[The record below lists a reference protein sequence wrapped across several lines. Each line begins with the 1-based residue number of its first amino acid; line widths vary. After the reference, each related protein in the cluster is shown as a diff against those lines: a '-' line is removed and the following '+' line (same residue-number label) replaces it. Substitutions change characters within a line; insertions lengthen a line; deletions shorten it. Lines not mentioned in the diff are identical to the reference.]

1 VLQYI
6 RIENFAIVAQLELNL
21 DEGLTIITGETGA
34 GKSILIDALSLVLG
48 ERADSTV
55 VRQGTD
61 AARVSAIFRL
71 TPDIK
76 IWLQQQD
83 LDTVAEEDECLVR
96 RIIKNNGRSR
106 SYINDQ
112 PVSLQALR
120 QLGEYLV
127 DIHGQHAHQSLLKS
141 EIQRQLLDAVAEDNH
156 LLEQVKQAYQHWK
169 TLQTELEILGGTVQ
183 DREANLT
190 LLRYQVQELEEFELT
205 EDSIKNLNEEH
216 RRLANANEL
225 LERSQRAL
233 ALLEGEH
240 EMSALTCLNQAHH
253 ELLNAQEYDFRLKNI
268 GVLLEEIT
276 IQAQETARELRH
288 YLDQLQIDPERLDW
302 VEQRISALQSM
313 ARKHK
318 ISFFELPAY
327 FLKLSHQ
334 LRELEHYKERAGQ
347 LEIEVNVALQAYQ
360 AAAQDLHQQRAR
372 NAPLLAEKIT
382 INMQQLG
389 MPGGQLMIT
398 VTAHQEMVPMMNG
411 TDRVEF
417 LVTANP
423 GQPPRPLHKV
433 VSGGELSRIS
443 LAIQVITAQS
453 SGVDTLVFDEVDVG
467 IGGGVAEIVGQLLRR
482 LGQKRQVL
490 CITHLPQVACQGH
503 HHLQVSKTTDQHN
516 TLAHLQFLNETQ
528 RIEEIARM
536 LGGVEM
542 TAQTLA
548 FAREMLQH
556 SNHDLT
562 TNTATS

>member
-1 VLQYI
+1 LQYI

-71 TPDIK
+71 TSDIK

-83 LDTVAEEDECLVR
+83 LDTIAEEDECLVR

-156 LLEQVKQAYQHWK
+156 LLEQVRQTYQHWK

-233 ALLEGEH
+233 ALLESEH
-240 EMSALTCLNQAHH
+240 EMSALTCFNQAHH

-268 GVLLEEIT
+268 AVLLEEIT
-276 IQAQETARELRH
+276 IQAQEAARELRH
-288 YLDQLQIDPERLDW
+288 YFDQLQIDPERLDW

-347 LEIEVNVALQAYQ
+347 LEIEVNSALQAYQ
-360 AAAQDLHQQRAR
+360 AAARDLHQQRTR

-398 VTAHQEMVPMMNG
+398 VTAHQEMVPTTNG

-503 HHLQVSKTTDQHN
+503 HHLQVSKTTDHHN